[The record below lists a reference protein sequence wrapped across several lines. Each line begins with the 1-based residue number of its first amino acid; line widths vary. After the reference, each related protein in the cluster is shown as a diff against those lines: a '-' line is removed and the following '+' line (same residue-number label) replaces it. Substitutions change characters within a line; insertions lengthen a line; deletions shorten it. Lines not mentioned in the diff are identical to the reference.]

1 MVSRLVREFLS
12 ETVEHI
18 LSLFNR
24 SDRDNFFNDM
34 AKQFNVKVK
43 DENKQTKPL
52 HIEMVR
58 DNFHSIVSAL
68 RVYEQKQVA
77 LEE

>member
-1 MVSRLVREFLS
+1 
-12 ETVEHI
+12 
-18 LSLFNR
+18 
-24 SDRDNFFNDM
+24 M
-34 AKQFNVKVK
+34 AKQFNIKISE
-43 DENKQTKPL
+43 ENKKTKPL

-58 DNFHSIVSAL
+58 DNFNSIVSAL